1 MTSRGG
7 SRGRTPAVARLRTVR
22 AQWALLLGVLLAALA
37 ALHGS
42 DLMWRADLA
51 LYDAAMRGGPAPAD
65 VVIVAIDDASLASLG
80 RWPWPRRVHAA
91 LLERLREAG
100 VRGVALDVIFT
111 EAEAD
116 DATLASALAAGPPT
130 VLPLIAEPAVAPGG
144 APMLLERRPVA
155 ALAAAAV
162 ALGHAHV
169 EIDRDGVA
177 RSVFLRE
184 GRGRPQHPHF
194 ALALLGQLA
203 PGELAPPRGER
214 HPDLAGA
221 PRDAWVRDWRLM
233 IPFLGPP
240 GHFTTL
246 SYAAVLDGRVDAAQ
260 LRGRWVLVG
269 ATAQGLGD
277 AYATPLSRDGRTT
290 AGVEFA
296 ANVLQ
301 ALRAGNG
308 IVVAPAPLRL
318 LFGALPLLAAF
329 AGFLLLTPRRS
340 LLLLALLWLATL
352 AASAL
357 ALRFTSTWWPPAAAL
372 AVLTLAYPLWNWRR
386 LEATQRFLEQEFS
399 RLMAERTPLARDPA
413 LMLAAADG
421 GDPLQRRID
430 LVDAA
435 TTRVRDLRRLLADAI
450 SNLPDAVLVIDL
462 DGRIVLA
469 SPAAHE
475 LLGDDADASGITRDG
490 ALASGSN
497 GSNGRNGGTGATGT
511 TGGTSL
517 LDAALAGLLDARFG
531 PGSVAAESLAQGPA
545 AIELRTR
552 PRPGERPRDLLLR
565 IAPFVD
571 DAGQRLGT
579 LVSFADVT
587 ALRDV
592 QRERED
598 LVRFLSHDLR
608 SPVTSLLALVEL
620 QRDPARALSSP
631 QLATRVET
639 LARRVMD
646 LADGF
651 LALARAEALDRADF
665 EELDLRDA
673 VQDAVD
679 EAWAAARLA
688 DVGLRIEAPT
698 PAPVRGNR
706 GLLARAAINLLRNA
720 IRFAPART
728 EVRVQVG
735 AVDGWLELRV
745 IDAGPGVDPSLDG
758 RLFER
763 FQRGPEA
770 PSPTASG
777 HGLGLALVRVVA
789 TRHGGEAG
797 VRPGRPD
804 PAGQPTGSEFFLRLR
819 RAPDEPRAAHDP
831 R

>member
-1 MTSRGG
+1 MTSGGG
-7 SRGRTPAVARLRTVR
+7 SRGRAPAVRRLRTVR
-22 AQWALLLGVLLAALA
+22 AQWALLLGVLLLALA
-37 ALHGS
+37 ALHAS
-42 DLMWRADLA
+42 DLLWRADLA
-51 LYDAAMRGGPAPAD
+51 LYDATMRGAPAPDD
-65 VVIVAIDDASLASLG
+65 VVIVAIDDASLAGLG

-91 LLERLREAG
+91 LLQRLRDAG
-100 VRGVALDVIFT
+100 ARGVALDVIFT
-111 EAEAD
+111 EPEAD
-116 DATLASALAAGPPT
+116 DATLAGALAAGPPT
-130 VLPLIAEPAVAPGG
+130 VLPLIAEPAVSPGG
-144 APMLLERRPVA
+144 APTLLERRPVA
-155 ALAAAAV
+155 PLAAAAV

-194 ALALLGQLA
+194 VLALLEKLA

-246 SYAAVLDGRVDAAQ
+246 SYAAVLDGRVDAAR

-352 AASAL
+352 ATSAL
-357 ALRFTSTWWPPAAAL
+357 ALRFAATWWPPAAAL

-413 LMLAAADG
+413 LLLATADG

-450 SNLPDAVLVIDL
+450 TNLPDAVLVIDL

-469 SPAAHE
+469 SPAAHQ
-475 LLGDDADASGITRDG
+475 LLGAG
-490 ALASGSN
+490 A
-497 GSNGRNGGTGATGT
+497 GTGGET
-511 TGGTSL
+511 L
-517 LDAALAGLLDARFG
+517 LDAPLAGLLDARFG
-531 PGSVAAESLAQGPA
+531 PGGVAPGALAQGPS

-552 PRPGERPRDLLLR
+552 PHPGERPRDLLLR

-579 LVSFADVT
+579 LASFADVT
-587 ALRDV
+587 ALREV

-631 QLATRVET
+631 QLASRVES

-688 DVGLRIEAPT
+688 DVALRIEAPV
-698 PAPVRGNR
+698 PAAVRGNR

-720 IRFAPART
+720 IRFAPAHT
-728 EVRVQVG
+728 EVRVQLDE
-735 AVDGWLELRV
+735 VDGWHELRV
-745 IDAGPGVDPSLDG
+745 IDAGPGVDPSLEG

-763 FQRGPEA
+763 FQRGPEESA
-770 PSPTASG
+770 PAAAVSG

-797 VRPGRPD
+797 VRAGRPGRPGE
-804 PAGQPTGSEFFLRLR
+804 PAGSEFFLRL
-819 RAPDEPRAAHDP
+819 PRAAPGPGDGNP
-831 R
+831 TA